1 MVPGQ
6 KDNERWNYVMK
17 KKKIKTFYKLNEMS
31 KIKFISEMRE
41 KY

>member
-17 KKKIKTFYKLNEMS
+17 KKNKTFYKLNEMS
-31 KIKFISEMRE
+31 KIKFISEMCE